1 MIYTSPKP
9 HQIEGA
15 KFLVNKRVAIV
26 GAKTGKG
33 KTLVVLAC
41 IHRHVY
47 GKEDY
52 AVVFAPV
59 KAYDKVWPQ
68 EIKKHSDMKV
78 IKLEE
83 AFERWKKEKTVTFLL
98 EYDIVLA
105 KYSQVKADY
114 YEFLALI
121 IPGRITAYDEC
132 LTAQEKI
139 TLADGSTKRISELVS
154 KQMQVDVLSYNKETG
169 VTEAKPITGWFRNS
183 PKTVVR
189 VRTERMTNGAA
200 LRGSEGH
207 LVYTPEGKKELG
219 SLKVGDIV
227 YNKDKGVYD
236 FQKEIIRGV
245 ILGDASCGFTS
256 TGRARLSFVHSYK
269 YYDYIKLKYGLLSN
283 LVNSEGLCF
292 EDTKNDKSCYGD
304 GYYTFSTLSSFNITD
319 VMGDLYITGKKM
331 VTRSFLDKLTPLSIF
346 FWVVDDGSVYEDS
359 TSLNTQSF
367 GLEGNMIIIK
377 YFWERWGIEYKL
389 VPDKRF
395 NPVLYSLRTNKES
408 TKKLLSLISAYYQ
421 HNSTGKYTGVRYEV
435 FNSMLEQA
443 KKKFSGMF
451 EDKVLTIDR
460 PNWGLQTMYDIE
472 VADNHNYFANG
483 LLVSNCHKLKNP
495 GTKLARLLS
504 NVTRDAKAK
513 WGITATAIGNS
524 ILDLWGLMYFLDA
537 RVLGTEWQFKKEY
550 CVMEEV
556 VIGWTTKFGRK
567 VPDTRLQVV
576 DYQNLDKLKAIV
588 ADYLWTVPSD
598 LSVTFHDIRYDI
610 TNEEEEAY
618 IQAAKGIL
626 EIDKVKGF
634 AQRMP
639 DLQRVVDGAY
649 DKDGNKTVG
658 FRSSKYQ
665 EYVKFISSLL
675 AKDQSLIL
683 FAEFIDTFEMLHSL
697 LTEDLPGVPIY
708 RISGSYMEY
717 HEDEV
722 QLPCIILSTIGGTES
737 LNLKF
742 ANHVLCFSLPF
753 AVNGFIQ
760 LVGRITRMDSDFLE
774 DLNVYL
780 PVCETTIDLYKYTY
794 LMNNAALI
802 NDVLGRD
809 ANLPEK
815 KLTDMRTSLMAEL
828 RKNLL
833 WRVKVLKKN
842 STTQRTI
849 GM

>member
-1 MIYTSPKP
+1 
-9 HQIEGA
+9 
-15 KFLVNKRVAIV
+15 
-26 GAKTGKG
+26 
-33 KTLVVLAC
+33 
-41 IHRHVY
+41 
-47 GKEDY
+47 
-52 AVVFAPV
+52 
-59 KAYDKVWPQ
+59 
-68 EIKKHSDMKV
+68 
-78 IKLEE
+78 
-83 AFERWKKEKTVTFLL
+83 
-98 EYDIVLA
+98 
-105 KYSQVKADY
+105 
-114 YEFLALI
+114 
-121 IPGRITAYDEC
+121 
-132 LTAQEKI
+132 
-139 TLADGSTKRISELVS
+139 
-154 KQMQVDVLSYNKETG
+154 
-169 VTEAKPITGWFRNS
+169 
-183 PKTVVR
+183 
-189 VRTERMTNGAA
+189 
-200 LRGSEGH
+200 
-207 LVYTPEGKKELG
+207 
-219 SLKVGDIV
+219 
-227 YNKDKGVYD
+227 
-236 FQKEIIRGV
+236 
-245 ILGDASCGFTS
+245 
-256 TGRARLSFVHSYK
+256 
-269 YYDYIKLKYGLLSN
+269 
-283 LVNSEGLCF
+283 
-292 EDTKNDKSCYGD
+292 
-304 GYYTFSTLSSFNITD
+304 
-319 VMGDLYITGKKM
+319 
-331 VTRSFLDKLTPLSIF
+331 
-346 FWVVDDGSVYEDS
+346 
-359 TSLNTQSF
+359 
-367 GLEGNMIIIK
+367 
-377 YFWERWGIEYKL
+377 
-389 VPDKRF
+389 
-395 NPVLYSLRTNKES
+395 
-408 TKKLLSLISAYYQ
+408 
-421 HNSTGKYTGVRYEV
+421 
-435 FNSMLEQA
+435 
-443 KKKFSGMF
+443 
-451 EDKVLTIDR
+451 
-460 PNWGLQTMYDIE
+460 
-472 VADNHNYFANG
+472 
-483 LLVSNCHKLKNP
+483 
-495 GTKLARLLS
+495 
-504 NVTRDAKAK
+504 
-513 WGITATAIGNS
+513 
-524 ILDLWGLMYFLDA
+524 
-537 RVLGTEWQFKKEY
+537 
-550 CVMEEV
+550 MEEV

-576 DYQNLDKLKAIV
+576 DYQNLDKLKAVV

-610 TNEEEEAY
+610 TNEEEDAY

-626 EIDKVKGF
+626 EIDKAKGF

-649 DKDGNKTVG
+649 DKGGNKTVG

-717 HEDEV
+717 HEDKV